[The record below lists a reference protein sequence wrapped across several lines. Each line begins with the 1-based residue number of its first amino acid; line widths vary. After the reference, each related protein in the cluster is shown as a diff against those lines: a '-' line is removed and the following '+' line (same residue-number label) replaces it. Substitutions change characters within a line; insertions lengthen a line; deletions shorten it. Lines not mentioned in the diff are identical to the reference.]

1 MARATRLLVTAA
13 VLALAAL
20 RAQADIF
27 VIVSA
32 ENPVRAITMA
42 EAHDLYMGGSRHYP
56 NGDFAM
62 PFDQARNS
70 PTRAVFYRLL
80 TGLDMAQVNAHWAR
94 LMFSGQSM
102 PPQPLPNEAA
112 VIDVVRRHPGAIGYL
127 ERDPADKALRVVLVL
142 REPR

>member
-1 MARATRLLVTAA
+1 MARTTRLLVTAA
-13 VLALAAL
+13 VLALAPL
-20 RAQADIF
+20 RAHADIF

-32 ENPVRAITMA
+32 DSPVRSITMA
-42 EAHDLYMGGSRHYP
+42 EAHDLSMGGSRHHP
-56 NGDFAM
+56 SGDFAM

-94 LMFSGQSM
+94 LMFSGQAM
-102 PPQPLPNEAA
+102 PPQPLPSEAA

-127 ERDPADKALRVVLVL
+127 ERDLVDKALRVVLVL
-142 REPR
+142 KEPR